1 MTTTVSTT
9 SKPRIKAPPIH
20 ADFLT
25 TPWSAA
31 LIHSPST
38 KVDDHEAETHG
49 TLFKRTFCTQ
59 ETLRAYQTLRT
70 PEETI
75 TLISVGDGVNGHQHI
90 MHGGMVATLLDEAMG
105 SVAGIS
111 TFTAFLN
118 ITYKKPV
125 PTPGVMMC
133 RARVTRR
140 EGRKFF
146 MQGSIEDGMGTVY
159 ATAES
164 LFVEI
169 MAKL

>member
-1 MTTTVSTT
+1 
-9 SKPRIKAPPIH
+9 
-20 ADFLT
+20 
-25 TPWSAA
+25 
-31 LIHSPST
+31 
-38 KVDDHEAETHG
+38 
-49 TLFKRTFCTQ
+49 
-59 ETLRAYQTLRT
+59 
-70 PEETI
+70 
-75 TLISVGDGVNGHQHI
+75 